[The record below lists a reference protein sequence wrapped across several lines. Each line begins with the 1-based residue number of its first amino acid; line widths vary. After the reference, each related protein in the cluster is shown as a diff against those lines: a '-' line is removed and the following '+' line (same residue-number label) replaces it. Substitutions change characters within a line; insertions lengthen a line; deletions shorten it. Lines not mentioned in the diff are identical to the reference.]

1 MKLPTLEELE
11 SLGFIKDI
19 TTPRK
24 LKNGTMEYIDTDPL
38 SPYYKIKLWIHKDK
52 KTGKVTYKDTSTLA
66 KVIPDEKS
74 FIYRIINNRLF
85 RVPKYYGGR
94 TDRQYYFCEYPST
107 TKGVR
112 TLIDNMSEEEFKAR
126 IEWTNKIY
134 GINRLYKNSDSPLKN
149 QSSMAAKL
157 IGPFKMESN

>member
-1 MKLPTLEELE
+1 MRLPTLEELE

-19 TTPRK
+19 TTPRQ

-52 KTGKVTYKDTSTLA
+52 NTGKIIYKDTSTLA

-74 FIYRIINNRLF
+74 FIYRVINNRLF
-85 RVPKYYGGR
+85 RVPKEYAGNKDKKYYV
-94 TDRQYYFCEYPST
+94 CEYPAT

-112 TLIDNMSEEEFKAR
+112 TIIDNMSEEEFKAR
-126 IEWTNKIY
+126 IKWLNKIY
-134 GINRLYKNSDSPLKN
+134 GINRLYKEDGYGPREQSP
-149 QSSMAAKL
+149 MAAKL

>member
-19 TTPRK
+19 STIRQVKRGTTVY
-24 LKNGTMEYIDTDPL
+24 EDTDPL
-38 SPYYKIKLWIHKDK
+38 SPYYKVRLGIYTNKE
-52 KTGKVTYKDTSTLA
+52 TGNKTYKDISTLT
-66 KVIPDEKS
+66 KTIPDEKP
-74 FIYRIINNRLF
+74 FIYRVINNRLF
-85 RVPKYYGGR
+85 RIPKCYGGR

-112 TLIDNMSEEEFKAR
+112 TMIDNMSEEEFKAR
-126 IEWTNKIY
+126 IKWLNKIY
-134 GINRLYKNSDSPLKN
+134 GINRLYKEDGYGPREQSP
-149 QSSMAAKL
+149 MAAKL